1 MGVYMNVF
9 LSPFSLLLPA
19 SYYDDVFCYDFC
31 LIATFIFGTSA
42 DLTYI
47 LYTVWQCYTC
57 TSSN

>member
-42 DLTYI
+42 EI
-47 LYTVWQCYTC
+47 GRAHV
-57 TSSN
+57 